1 MYLGYKLLWILDQLI
16 NGKLGLFENN
26 LSEVEWRNATYDVA
40 KFILQDEFL
49 NEILQFDAKK
59 FFTIIS

>member
-16 NGKLGLFENN
+16 NGKLGLFENH